1 MRSVGNKSLPRIS
14 RIDTDLFYLNKNTAS
29 MMPTKILI
37 NIPMV
42 ILVVDVAT
50 RHLSWL
56 VYLSSVQAN
65 LTSDSYPTHYG
76 CKCILL
82 PIVFKWSQPR
92 LIIMETS
99 HRLNTLVG
107 FWHSR
112 SAIGSHWLLTLSTLR
127 RPMPPLSPLTHEVRG
142 DPIMYMWCINLFTH
156 LVHLPAAYA
165 SKTYPMNIRF
175 A

>member
-1 MRSVGNKSLPRIS
+1 MCH
-14 RIDTDLFYLNKNTAS
+14 T
-29 MMPTKILI
+29 
-37 NIPMV
+37 
-42 ILVVDVAT
+42 
-50 RHLSWL
+50 HLLWI
-56 VYLSSVQAN
+56 VYLSSVQAS
-65 LTSDSYPTHYG
+65 LTSDNYPTHYG

-82 PIVFKWSQPR
+82 PIIFLWLQQ
-92 LIIMETS
+92 IAAN
-99 HRLNTLVG
+99 HRKSAWLNTLNG

-165 SKTYPMNIRF
+165 SKTVLWIYALRSFNDISLKARF
-175 A
+175 IEYRSKSI